1 MASAGNVQRNRAVR
15 LFRERLQARGVK
27 SSPNGPRGPWYTRIS
42 AIILAVC
49 AVAVAVFGVVTKG
62 HEVFDLLRPAEAT
75 SQRRDAIRADMAAMR
90 EDLQRWSATGPRS
103 FIDPYV
109 TLPSYVADNC
119 RAQDRG
125 HGYDCNAPTV
135 SRFGVCQARV
145 FLPESDDST
154 LMYQQLECDSIDVA
168 PFSSAAERYDSLR
181 AVATQHFD
189 GAGWTRIATDTGM
202 IAPYSVFGP
211 SLQGDQRNTAYR
223 SGQHL
228 FVARLRRDRTVSI
241 AAYFDMGTEPAMI
254 YPRASLSFDNE
265 LYKPFPI
272 EPPPRVRRKK
282 IDSVA
287 AQSPARAD
295 SQD

>member
-1 MASAGNVQRNRAVR
+1 MQRNRSVR
-15 LFRERLQARGVK
+15 LFRARLPARGVK
-27 SSPNGPRGPWYTRIS
+27 PSPNGPRGPWYTRIS
-42 AIILAVC
+42 AIVLAVC
-49 AVAVAVFGVVTKG
+49 AVAVAVFGAVTKG
-62 HEVFDLLRPAEAT
+62 RAVYDLLRPAEAT
-75 SQRRDAIRADMAAMR
+75 SKRRDAIRADAVAMR
-90 EDLQRWSATGPRS
+90 EDLQRWSTMGPVS

-135 SRFGVCQARV
+135 SRFGVCRARV
-145 FLPESDDST
+145 FLPRSDDST
-154 LMYQQLECDSIDVA
+154 VKYQQLECDSIDLA

-181 AVATQHFD
+181 AVVTQHFD

-228 FVARLRRDRTVSI
+228 FVARLKRDRTVSI

-254 YPRASLSFDNE
+254 YPRSSLAFEDE
-265 LYKPFPI
+265 LYNPFPI
-272 EPPPRVRRKK
+272 KPPPRLRRKA
-282 IDSVA
+282 IDSADV
-287 AQSPARAD
+287 QSPARAD
-295 SQD
+295 SLD